1 MSRIRSMIAV
11 VMLGG
16 FLGLTL
22 GCSTPAS
29 YGKTDT
35 MKGDTMKGDGMK
47 GDGMKGDG
55 MKSDKK

>member
-1 MSRIRSMIAV
+1 MIAV